1 MEHYKENFSNSTITN
16 PNEIMAVLEEVWTAG
31 TADTLIER
39 LQHVSNN
46 LEDLDNRMDNIL
58 LKCQNNKID

>member
-31 TADTLIER
+31 TAKLFIER
-39 LQHVSNN
+39 LESCSDK
-46 LEDLDNRMDNIL
+46 LEDLDNRMDKI